1 VSWLQPD
8 YYYSSLFAVDLG
20 ALEGLG
26 IEGIV
31 IDLDNTILPRD
42 TNELESRAHEWVA
55 EATGRFEVMIVSNN
69 THAYPKEIAAQLGLP
84 ILTHALKPMPRAFL
98 AAMRRM
104 GTTKATTA
112 VIGDQLF
119 TDVIGGNIAGATT
132 VLVDP
137 LVEQDLPHTVALR
150 KLTAPIIRHRRPL
163 A

>member
-8 YYYSSLFAVDLG
+8 YYYSSLFAVDL
-20 ALEGLG
+20 AMLEALG
-26 IEGIV
+26 IRGVV

-42 TNELESRAHEWVA
+42 TNELEGRAHDWVA
-55 EATGRFEVMIVSNN
+55 DARARFEVMIVSNN
-69 THAYPKEIAAQLGLP
+69 THAYPKDIAAQLGLP
-84 ILTHALKPMPRAFL
+84 ILTNALKPMPRAFL

-104 GTTKATTA
+104 GTTRKTTA

-119 TDVIGGNIAGATT
+119 TDVIGGNLAGATT
-132 VLVDP
+132 ILVDP
-137 LVEQDLPHTVALR
+137 LVEKDLPHTVALR

>member
-20 ALEGLG
+20 MLQALG
-26 IEGIV
+26 IKGVV

-42 TNELESRAHEWVA
+42 TNELESRAHDWVA
-55 EATGRFEVMIVSNN
+55 DARSRFQLMIVSNN
-69 THAYPKEIAAQLGLP
+69 THAYPKDIAAQLGLP
-84 ILTHALKPMPRAFL
+84 ILTNALKPMPRAFL

-104 GTTKATTA
+104 GTTRETTA

-119 TDVIGGNIAGATT
+119 TDVIGGNVAGATT
-132 VLVDP
+132 ILVDP
-137 LVEQDLPHTVALR
+137 LVEKDLPHTVALR
-150 KLTAPIIRHRRPL
+150 KLTAPIIRNRTPL

>member
-1 VSWLQPD
+1 VSWLLPD
-8 YYYSSLFAVDLG
+8 YYYSSLFTVDLG
-20 ALEGLG
+20 MLERLG
-26 IEGIV
+26 IEGLV

-42 TNELESRAHEWVA
+42 TNELERRAYEWVA
-55 EATGRFEVMIVSNN
+55 DATSRFEVMIVSNN
-69 THAYPKEIAAQLGLP
+69 THAYPRGIAEQLGLP
-84 ILTHALKPMPRAFL
+84 ILTHALKPMPRAFR
-98 AAMRRM
+98 AAMRRL
-104 GTTKATTA
+104 GTIGRTTA

-119 TDVIGGNIAGATT
+119 TDVIGGNLAGATT